1 MERSWLVACL
11 QKELPPLTSGV
22 VFVELNMPVSA
33 VSRACGQGEPGEEV
47 VRHRSR
53 SRLLAQLDAGPTPSC
68 EAEES
73 WNEAAHLRESLGVQV
88 RILVDLAQLNQMR
101 FLSCIDGVLRG
112 SEFPCIDAY

>member
-88 RILVDLAQLNQMR
+88 
-101 FLSCIDGVLRG
+101 
-112 SEFPCIDAY
+112 